1 MSTSDRTG
9 RTGGIG
15 GIGRIARICRAGRAG
30 RIGRIGRLG
39 RIGRIGRRPERR
51 RDEAGRG
58 GTRQNSGSENGGRIA
73 VRGRQFRP
81 IPPPFRLDY
90 GVPRGGIE
98 GGIEAESRQIPGRLT

>member
-1 MSTSDRTG
+1 MSKSDRTG
-9 RTGGIG
+9 RIGGIG
-15 GIGRIARICRAGRAG
+15 GIGRIASIGRAG

-39 RIGRIGRRPERR
+39 RIGRIGRKPERR

-58 GTRQNSGSENGGRIA
+58 RTRQNSGSENGGRIA